1 MELVNETFTL
11 IYTYH
16 LYLLTDYMKDIAV
29 RSIVGKLLIFFAV
42 LNIGINLCVVAVLTI
57 SHAARRLKL
66 LYLKYQQKK
75 RIQKRND
82 Y

>member
-66 LYLKYQQKK
+66 LYLK
-75 RIQKRND
+75 
-82 Y
+82 

>member
-82 Y
+82 

>member
-57 SHAARRLKL
+57 SHAARRIKL

-82 Y
+82 

>member
-57 SHAARRLKL
+57 SHAARRIKL
-66 LYLKYQQKK
+66 LYLKLQQKK

-82 Y
+82 